1 MSDLL
6 DNALDNLE
14 QAKNIEGDGADRVP
28 DDPNASY
35 EDKAN
40 YKLTCQDCG
49 QTVHRIQLKG
59 RVRDDAESERNYIQC
74 AECGGEFD
82 CQEI

>member
-6 DNALDNLE
+6 DDALDNLE

-49 QTVHRIQLKG
+49 QIVHRIQLKG
-59 RVRDDAESERNYIQC
+59 RVRDDAEGKDRIMC
-74 AECGGEFD
+74 AKCGGDFD

>member
-6 DNALDNLE
+6 NDALDNLE
-14 QAKNIEGDGADRVP
+14 QAKSLEGDGADRVP
-28 DDPNASY
+28 DDPNQSY

-49 QTVHRIQLKG
+49 ATMYRIQLKG
-59 RVRDDAESERNYIQC
+59 RVRDDAEGKDRIMC
-74 AECGGEFD
+74 TECGGDFN